1 MLDYHFFDKA
11 ELIDARNHNTKKIR
25 KFNLHELYNKKNLNH
40 HEVRIWILNNTSQ
53 RGLAG
58 KMRDCFEKGY
68 SIVDK
73 KIKGD
78 YTIYKQDNFVKEDR
92 YDLGKIDPEETRVF
106 IHVNINEKPYFKTHI
121 QEFLNFSGF
130 DENILEYE
138 FSTKLY
144 EQRDITIILGDNW
157 NLDNNLIYC
166 NEPIN

>member
-1 MLDYHFFDKA
+1 M
-11 ELIDARNHNTKKIR
+11 
-25 KFNLHELYNKKNLNH
+25 
-40 HEVRIWILNNTSQ
+40 
-53 RGLAG
+53 
-58 KMRDCFEKGY
+58 
-68 SIVDK
+68 
-73 KIKGD
+73 
-78 YTIYKQDNFVKEDR
+78 KQDNFVKEDR